1 MHQCSNCATGTYGDE
16 TGRTAAGN
24 CKSCNAGKYNAE
36 AGQTAS
42 AACSDC
48 VKGRYQTEV
57 GKASCEA
64 CPGGKYLDD
73 LGKSKA
79 DACKPCGKGRYSSA
93 QVSCKSSDC
102 AEGKYGTG
110 QIVVK
115 KDNDTEEVKDCTNCP
130 VGRYSPAVEIGWG
143 IVRSI
148 ASLVLVIGLLVL
160 FLRLNRKAPN
170 GAIKPFINASQMIQV
185 LLMFEA
191 DWPASFSTLVS
202 IFGSINLDAVA
213 LASPTCMGI
222 PFDYHRRLG
231 TMVGVTALVLIAPW
245 AYAFVEKRIRRHC
258 RCGGGNKCARLCQR
272 CCGSEDEVD
281 EDANEGARIR
291 RAASAYETTMGYC
304 LRDMILIILLVH
316 PTLSGYALNFFNCKF
331 VEELGGEDSLNGLQ
345 GNWYMTADFSLRCY
359 DATYNGMLALAILLV
374 VFFAVG
380 IPVLFAFLLR
390 QRRDDLE
397 DPKTKKL
404 LGMLYSSYK
413 PEAYWFE
420 SVQMGFKL
428 ALWVSLALF
437 KDDPQLKIAIALLV
451 CFVQVILHA
460 YLRPFNSFEKNAS
473 QALGICTAFTVS
485 FGGLVI
491 NYLNESM
498 RNAYLLSNKEL
509 HASLKVKLGTFKAVL
524 EVVVYLTLFGYGI
537 VGVIWVVKK
546 LKKNEDR
553 MREKCGKYCKCL
565 GIRVRERHDDDE
577 EEEER
582 SRAAVN
588 PSSAEEGESVDP

>member
-1 MHQCSNCATGTYGDE
+1 MLSRRPGLLLPGLLLLLLLLLLLIPHPAGSQDVAPLPTIDIDE
-16 TGRTAAGN
+16 LDIPEEVLEQLINETRYLNFTAAQLASIGTA
-24 CKSCNAGKYNAE
+24 CNISKGSHRISQYN
-36 AGQTAS
+36 
-42 AACSDC
+42 
-48 VKGRYQTEV
+48 
-57 GKASCEA
+57 
-64 CPGGKYLDD
+64 GGKPID
-73 LGKSKA
+73 LEPPGPNDKDVCPA
-79 DACKPCGKGRYSSA
+79 GLAC
-93 QVSCKSSDC
+93 
-102 AEGKYGTG
+102 
-110 QIVVK
+110 
-115 KDNDTEEVKDCTNCP
+115 
-130 VGRYSPAVEIGWG
+130 
-143 IVRSI
+143 
-148 ASLVLVIGLLVL
+148 
-160 FLRLNRKAPN
+160 F
-170 GAIKPFINASQMIQV
+170 
-185 LLMFEA
+185 
-191 DWPASFSTLVS
+191 
-202 IFGSINLDAVA
+202 
-213 LASPTCMGI
+213 
-222 PFDYHRRLG
+222 
-231 TMVGVTALVLIAPW
+231 
-245 AYAFVEKRIRRHC
+245 
-258 RCGGGNKCARLCQR
+258 
-272 CCGSEDEVD
+272 
-281 EDANEGARIR
+281 
-291 RAASAYETTMGYC
+291 
-304 LRDMILIILLVH
+304 
-316 PTLSGYALNFFNCKF
+316 LSGK
-331 VEELGGEDSLNGLQ
+331 DTLNGLQ

-380 IPVLFAFLLR
+380 IPVLFAFLLHR
-390 QRRDDLE
+390 RRDDLE

-473 QALGICTAFTVS
+473 QALGIITAFTVS

-553 MREKCGKYCKCL
+553 MRKKCGKYCKCL
-565 GIRVRERHDDDE
+565 GIRFTERDDE
-577 EEEER
+577 DEDEEGEEER

-588 PSSAEEGESVDP
+588 PSGTEDGGGGESKQRGAVEMTDLVRRENRARPQSIDLDADEMGGTRSSPSDGGGRVWSFSQTSLAKEARDFQTVNPLHSPQ